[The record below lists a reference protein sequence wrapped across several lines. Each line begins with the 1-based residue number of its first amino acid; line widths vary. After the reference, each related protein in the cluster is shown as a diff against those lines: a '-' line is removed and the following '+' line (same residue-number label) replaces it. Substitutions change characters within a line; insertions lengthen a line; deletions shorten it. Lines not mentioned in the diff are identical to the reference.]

1 MLIKLIKSVNFK
13 EAHIAKHLMHL
24 TKTFP
29 VKLFQIVVLD
39 VSPKQVLTRILLIE
53 LTKNK

>member
-1 MLIKLIKSVNFK
+1 MLIKLIKSVIFK
-13 EAHIAKHLMHL
+13 KAHIAKHLMHL